1 MVVVAPDSVAFE
13 DRRPGGGP
21 APPDADWDQHY
32 NALAYRLVL
41 GETLMHKVLADSALA
56 ISVLLARGDV
66 NPDAV
71 GAFGHSYGGNTTL
84 FLMSV
89 DERVRFGCASGALGL
104 YRKKMANGTGIEMAE
119 VIPGFAA
126 QFDMEHV
133 LAAIAP
139 RPFFAVSAM
148 ADKYSADA
156 DELVELALPAFEAVG
171 ARGALSHLRV
181 EGGHALDAR
190 RFDAIVQW
198 LTAAAS
204 DKPSS

>member
-1 MVVVAPDSVAFE
+1 VADLWPLEATQGSWDEDTFYGLIEVFHDLVA
-13 DRRPGGGP
+13 RPRGRTWHDYSGCG
-21 APPDADWDQHY
+21 WHY
-32 NALAYRLVL
+32 S
-41 GETLMHKVLADSALA
+41 DFA
-56 ISVLLARGDV
+56 IGVAR
-66 NPDAV
+66 N
-71 GAFGHSYGGNTTL
+71 
-84 FLMSV
+84 
-89 DERVRFGCASGALGL
+89 L
-104 YRKKMANGTGIEMAE
+104 YRWRINRLLSRSTTPLRLAEANGNGIEMAE

-139 RPFFAVSAM
+139 RPFFAVSAT

-156 DELVELALPAFEAVG
+156 EELVELAMPAFDAVG

-190 RFDAIVQW
+190 RFDAIVEW

-204 DKPSS
+204 ETPSP